1 MKNCWKNI
9 MKFGKKSATSS
20 NKEFYS
26 IPVYIEKHV
35 KTKTKSYFLFVSWS
49 IRNFLGVEDFF
60 YFLIL
65 GWKVHCSISRNIKK
79 VFLWENKRIFLI
91 LKIERSISGNIRNFF
106 RGGFFYFG
114 GGRGGGGAWA
124 GKCARYNHFHN
135 SLRLFDVLTSF
146 SFTTSETLRGYYL

>member
-9 MKFGKKSATSS
+9 MKFGKKSGTSS

-26 IPVYIEKHV
+26 IPVYIEKHI

-65 GWKVHCSISRNIKK
+65 DWKVHGSISRNIKK
-79 VFLWENKRIFLI
+79 AFLWENIRIFLI
-91 LKIERSISGNIRNFF
+91 LKVESSIFLGWIY
-106 RGGFFYFG
+106 YFA
-114 GGRGGGGAWA
+114 GGGAW
-124 GKCARYNHFHN
+124 YNHFHN

-146 SFTTSETLRGYYL
+146 SFTTSERLRGYYL

>member
-91 LKIERSISGNIRNFF
+91 LKIESSISGNIRNFF

-114 GGRGGGGAWA
+114 GRGGGGGLELGSALGTIIFITVWD
-124 GKCARYNHFHN
+124 
-135 SLRLFDVLTSF
+135 SLMF
-146 SFTTSETLRGYYL
+146 